1 MKYTNNFMTSTPYF
15 DAYEKYKKSKL
26 KFNISIRKTYVT
38 LPSGQKVLQDI
49 DVFDNF
55 GNSMYCMEY

>member
-1 MKYTNNFMTSTPYF
+1 MTDTPYF
-15 DAYEKYKKSKL
+15 DAYEKYKQSKL
-26 KFNISIRKTYVT
+26 KFNISIRKTYIT

>member
-1 MKYTNNFMTSTPYF
+1 MTDTPYF
-15 DAYEKYKKSKL
+15 DAYEKYTQSKS

-55 GNSMYCMEY
+55 GNLMYCMEY